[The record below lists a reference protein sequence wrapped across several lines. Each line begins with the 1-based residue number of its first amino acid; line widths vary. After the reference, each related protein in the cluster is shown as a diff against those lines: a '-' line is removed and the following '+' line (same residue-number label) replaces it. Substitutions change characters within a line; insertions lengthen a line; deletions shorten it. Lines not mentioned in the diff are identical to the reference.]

1 MTGTFSYS
9 YYCLE
14 LLKLGTEEISRIK
27 TNLKNLDEMRTKE
40 SVSNHH
46 KPQRPR
52 NRHQMKQKIPPF
64 SLTWHLATHEFP
76 AKKRFGMSV
85 CNYSQNIFF
94 WVDVLLHL
102 AIRGAIRKRL
112 FHRKKEKEEERW
124 MILYFF
130 IYKNIAQLF
139 WLWLADFIIPSCS
152 CIVISVI
159 MCFLHFAVFISYA
172 NHRYICVILCLFK
185 RVFVGRSN
193 GTAHMHFQIQNTL
206 LCTYVH
212 CM

>member
-27 TNLKNLDEMRTKE
+27 TNLKNVDEMRTKE

-76 AKKRFGMSV
+76 AKKRFGMNV

-112 FHRKKEKEEERW
+112 FHRKKRKGRRK
-124 MILYFF
+124 MDDIIFF
-130 IYKNIAQLF
+130 YLQKYRSSTF
-139 WLWLADFIIPSCS
+139 FSWLADFIIPSCS

-185 RVFVGRSN
+185 SF
-193 GTAHMHFQIQNTL
+193 FL
-206 LCTYVH
+206 
-212 CM
+212 